1 MDLRNDTVVS
11 YLGFLYCLLPPR
23 FGNKEA
29 DYLEKANG
37 TDGEGWG
44 GKPPIKACSSKGPG
58 KGQVRN
64 TQNVMSTPTTFQC
77 NDKVKT
83 VAQDTHTS
91 RGCVGNLDFHLHQ
104 AVTGHTI
111 PMLG

>member
-11 YLGFLYCLLPPR
+11 SLGFLYCLLHPR
-23 FGNKEA
+23 FGNKETG
-29 DYLEKANG
+29 YLEKANG
-37 TDGEGWG
+37 TDEGAGGGGGGE
-44 GKPPIKACSSKGPG
+44 PPIKACSSKGPG

-64 TQNVMSTPTTFQC
+64 TQNVMSIPTTFQC

-91 RGCVGNLDFHLHQ
+91 RGCVGNLDLHLHQ
-104 AVTGHTI
+104 A
-111 PMLG
+111 